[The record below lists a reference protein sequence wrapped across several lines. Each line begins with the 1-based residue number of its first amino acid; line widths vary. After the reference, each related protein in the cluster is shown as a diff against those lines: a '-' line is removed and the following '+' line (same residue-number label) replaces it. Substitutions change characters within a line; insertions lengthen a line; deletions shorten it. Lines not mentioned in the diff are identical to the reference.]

1 MACGCERCASLY
13 SSGEG
18 GGVLVETWFVVRVI
32 QIDIQSVDTDIWA
45 QGALWVLIRS

>member
-1 MACGCERCASLY
+1 MACGCKSCASLY

-18 GGVLVETWFVVRVI
+18 GGVLVETWFVVRGNR
-32 QIDIQSVDTDIWA
+32 IDIQSVHTDIWA